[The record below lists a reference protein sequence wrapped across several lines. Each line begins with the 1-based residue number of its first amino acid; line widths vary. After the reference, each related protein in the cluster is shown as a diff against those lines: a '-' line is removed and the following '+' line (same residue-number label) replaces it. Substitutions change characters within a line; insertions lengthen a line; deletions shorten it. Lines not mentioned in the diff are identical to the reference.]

1 MVNMNTVS
9 SALKNFYIMPLRED
23 VNLKADAFASRI
35 MRTSTNIVGYN
46 KIVRAALV
54 GANGGAGA
62 GSETGALPASGENVY
77 VNLESDTKNLY
88 GTLEISDKI
97 VRSAT
102 GRNAGS
108 FVNILQQEME
118 TLTRT
123 LKWNMARQMYGDGSG
138 KLVTVQAATG
148 SAVLT
153 AAPGSSTRHIL
164 PGLKVDLY
172 PAAGGTAIATGLR
185 VVDVNHL
192 TGKITLSS
200 AVTCA
205 ANAYLTVQGSAG
217 YELTGLGKLFGAANG
232 TLYGLSRASY
242 SWLNPYTADSFGAI
256 TESGLQKVID
266 HLEDS
271 YNVTVNH
278 INCGTEAYGHYL
290 ELMTSRRAICDAS
303 ILEGGHKALMFNGIP
318 LTRSKFMPAAAID
331 LYDTSLF
338 TIDQVADWEWIEGE
352 TRQVLH
358 QKPGYPTYTATVAK
372 YCDLMCALPGGIAR
386 LNGVAAPAVKPVLI
400 ANAESQPVPTKAIS
414 A

>member
-9 SALKNFYIMPLRED
+9 NALKNFYIMPLRED
-23 VNLKADAFASRI
+23 VNLKADAFTSRI

-54 GANGGAGA
+54 GANGGAGS

-138 KLVTVQAATG
+138 KLVSLQAASN

-153 AAPGSSTRHIL
+153 AASDSSTRNLL
-164 PGLKVDLY
+164 PGLRVDLY

-185 VVDVNHL
+185 VTDVNHL
-192 TGKITLSS
+192 TGKITLSK

-205 ANAYLTVQGSAG
+205 AGAYLTVQGSAG
-217 YELTGLGKLFGAANG
+217 YELTGLGKLFGEKTG

-242 SWLNPYTADSFGAI
+242 SWLNPYVADSFGAI

-271 YNVTVNH
+271 YNISVNH

-290 ELMTSRRAICDAS
+290 ELMNNRRTICDAS
-303 ILEGGHKALMFNGIP
+303 TLEGGHKALLFNGIP

-331 LYDTSLF
+331 LYDTNLF

-358 QKPGYPTYTATVAK
+358 QKIGYPTYTATVAK

-400 ANAESQPVPTKAIS
+400 ANAVSEPVPTKAV

>member
-9 SALKNFYIMPLRED
+9 SALKNFYIAPLRED

-35 MRTSTNIVGYN
+35 MRTDTNIVGYN
-46 KIVRAALV
+46 KIVRAALI
-54 GANGGAGA
+54 GANGGAGS
-62 GSETGALPASGENVY
+62 GSESGALPASGENIY
-77 VNLESDTKNLY
+77 VNLESETKNLY

-97 VRSAT
+97 VKSAT

-138 KLVTVQAATG
+138 KLVVLQSASSSATV
-148 SAVLT
+148 T
-153 AAPGSSTRHIL
+153 AAIGSSTRAIL

-172 PAAGGTAIATGLR
+172 EAGGTLVQTGLR
-185 VVDVNHL
+185 VIDVNHL
-192 TGKITLSS
+192 NGKISLSG
-200 AVTCA
+200 AVSCS
-205 ANAYLTVQGSAG
+205 ANAYMTIQGSAG
-217 YELTGLGKLFGAANG
+217 YELTGLGKLFGQSSG
-232 TLYGLSRASY
+232 TLYGHNRASY
-242 SWLNPYTADSFGAI
+242 SWLNPYIDYAFGPI
-256 TESGLQKVID
+256 SESGLQRVID

-271 YNVTVNH
+271 YNITINH

-290 ELMTSRRAICDAS
+290 ELMTSRRTICDAS
-303 ILEGGHKALMFNGIP
+303 TLEGGHKALLFNGIP
-318 LTRSKFMPAAAID
+318 LTRSKFMPTSSID

-372 YCDLMCALPGGIAR
+372 YCDLMCTLPGGLAR
-386 LNGVAAPAVKPVLI
+386 LNGIEAPAVKPVLI
-400 ANAESQPVPTKAIS
+400 ANAESEPVPTKAV
-414 A
+414 AA

>member
-1 MVNMNTVS
+1 
-9 SALKNFYIMPLRED
+9 
-23 VNLKADAFASRI
+23 
-35 MRTSTNIVGYN
+35 
-46 KIVRAALV
+46 
-54 GANGGAGA
+54 
-62 GSETGALPASGENVY
+62 
-77 VNLESDTKNLY
+77 
-88 GTLEISDKI
+88 
-97 VRSAT
+97 
-102 GRNAGS
+102 
-108 FVNILQQEME
+108 ME

-138 KLVTVQAATG
+138 KLVTVQAASG

-153 AAPGSSTRHIL
+153 AAAGSSTRHIL

-172 PAAGGTAIATGLR
+172 PAAGGNAVAAGLR

-192 TGKITLSS
+192 TGKITLST

-242 SWLNPYTADSFGAI
+242 SWLNPYVADSFGAI

-303 ILEGGHKALMFNGIP
+303 VLEGGHKALLFNGIP

-358 QKPGYPTYTATVAK
+358 QKTGYPTYTATVAK
-372 YCDLMCALPGGIAR
+372 YCDLMCALPGGVAR
-386 LNGVAAPAVKPVLI
+386 LNGVAAPAVRPVLI
-400 ANAESQPVPTKAIS
+400 ANADSQPVPTKAIS

>member
-23 VNLKADAFASRI
+23 INLKADAFASRV
-35 MRTSTNIVGYN
+35 MRTEDNIVGYN

-62 GSETGALPASGENVY
+62 GSETGALPASGENQY

-97 VRSAT
+97 VKSAT
-102 GRNAGS
+102 GQNPGA
-108 FVNILQQEME
+108 FVNILQQEMD

-123 LKWNMARQMYGDGSG
+123 LKWNLARQMYGDGSG
-138 KLVTVQAATG
+138 KLATLGAASASATVTA
-148 SAVLT
+148 S
-153 AAPGSSTRHIL
+153 SSTQYLL
-164 PGLKVDLY
+164 PGLKVDLF
-172 PAAGGTAIATGLR
+172 AADGTVIAQGLR
-185 VVDVNHL
+185 VLDVNHL
-192 TGKITLSS
+192 TGAIKLSQ

-205 ANAYLTVQGSAG
+205 AGAYLTVQGSAG
-217 YELTGLGKLFGAANG
+217 YELTGLGKLFGGGSG
-232 TLYGLSRASY
+232 TLYGLNRADY
-242 SWLNPYTADSFGAI
+242 SWMNPYESAAFGAI

-271 YNVTVNH
+271 YNVTVDH
-278 INCGTEAYGHYL
+278 INCGSDAYGHYL
-290 ELMTSRRAICDAS
+290 ELMNQRRTICDATV
-303 ILEGGHKALMFNGIP
+303 LEGGHRALTFNGIP

-331 LYDTSLF
+331 LDDTSLF
-338 TIDQVADWEWIEGE
+338 TLDQVADWEWIEGE

-358 QKPGYPTYTATVAK
+358 QKIGYPVYTATIAK

-386 LNGVAAPAVKPVLI
+386 LNGVAAPEPRAVLVT
-400 ANAESQPVPTKAIS
+400 NAG
-414 A
+414 